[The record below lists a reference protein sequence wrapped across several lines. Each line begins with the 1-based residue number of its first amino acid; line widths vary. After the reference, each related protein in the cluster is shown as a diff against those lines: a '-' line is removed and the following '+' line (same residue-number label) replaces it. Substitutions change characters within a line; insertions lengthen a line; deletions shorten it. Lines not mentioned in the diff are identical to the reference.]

1 VGLDW
6 NVKDPSFV
14 EGTAEEIR
22 AAYEETFQY
31 INTHIRDL
39 VEAILGEQQ
48 TEKEKHALTTHQSEP
63 VWRCVQSP
71 P

>member
-6 NVKDPSFV
+6 SVRDPSFI
-14 EGTAEEIR
+14 EGSPEEIR

-48 TEKEKHALTTHQSEP
+48 NGKKRY
-63 VWRCVQSP
+63 V
-71 P
+71 